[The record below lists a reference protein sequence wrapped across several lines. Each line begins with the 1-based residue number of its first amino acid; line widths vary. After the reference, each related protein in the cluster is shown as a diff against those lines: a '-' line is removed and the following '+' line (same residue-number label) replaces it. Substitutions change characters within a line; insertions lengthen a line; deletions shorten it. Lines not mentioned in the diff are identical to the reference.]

1 MTEAVEMQCEILELR
16 HYTLHPGRRDDLIEL
31 FEREFLETQ
40 EAAGMRLLG
49 QFRVLRQDDRFVW
62 LRGFPDMEARAAAL
76 AAFYDGPVWATH
88 RAAAN
93 ATMIDSD
100 NVLLLRP
107 ARAGSGFA
115 AQDGAPF
122 PSGGDERSGRVYL
135 AGVFYLGEP
144 AEEEEVVRI
153 EASIA
158 PAVIA
163 AGGSILAWYV
173 SERSPNTYP
182 RLPIREGVNA
192 VVWFA
197 AFHDAGGADDF
208 SPALSLDTQGV
219 ETLRLVPTR
228 RSRLR

>member
-1 MTEAVEMQCEILELR
+1 MTEAVEMQCAIVELR

-40 EAAGMRLLG
+40 EAVGMTLLG
-49 QFRVLRQDDRFVW
+49 QFRVLGQDDRFVW

-76 AAFYDGPVWATH
+76 AAFYDGPVWVAH
-88 RAAAN
+88 REAAN

-122 PSGGDERSGRVYL
+122 PSGGDEPSGRVYL

-144 AEEEEVVRI
+144 AEEEDVTRI

-163 AGGSILAWYV
+163 GGSILAWYV
-173 SERSPNTYP
+173 SEQTPNTYP
-182 RLPIREGVNA
+182 RLPVREGENA
-192 VVWFA
+192 VVWFVVFSDA
-197 AFHDAGGADDF
+197 AKVEQCLA
-208 SPALSLDTQGV
+208 ALPRVDRL
-219 ETLRLVPTR
+219 ETIKLAPTP
-228 RSRLR
+228 RSRLQ